1 MSYNSKYTGQQ
12 VEALLD
18 IVSQGGGTGGEGGEV
33 QKTTEAEI
41 LAMGFTKN
49 QGTITEVK
57 MNGVSKGTSGVVD
70 LGTVITEHQ
79 DISGKQDV
87 IPDIAT
93 IREGAEK
100 GATALQEHQQLKTIN
115 GESIVGSGNIVI
127 ESGSGGSSG
136 DSKEKIYIFDCGS
149 VTEGTLEDGL
159 VQDLY
164 DNYKIIGFNY
174 DYILYLGRV
183 RKVFFRGTYMI
194 SVYSFFPLNGINFQY
209 TLLLQSSDNTWSL
222 STSILGAGLSE
233 THLSPEDYQYSLL
246 PNVLYVWD
254 EVESLELSFDEG
266 TEGAANEYLFQFTSG
281 STPTTLTLPD
291 TIQWVEQPNIE
302 ANKTYQVSVVNNI
315 GLIVGV

>member
-49 QGTITEVK
+49 TGTY
-57 MNGVSKGTSGVVD
+57 SKPSGGIPKTD
-70 LGTVITEHQ
+70 LANDVQ
-79 DISGKQDV
+79 SSLGKAD
-87 IPDIAT
+87 
-93 IREGAEK
+93 
-100 GATALQEHQQLKTIN
+100 TALQSHQQLKTIN

-136 DSKEKIYIFDCGS
+136 DPKEEIYIFDCGR
-149 VTEGTLEDGL
+149 VTEGALEDGL
-159 VQDLY
+159 VKDLY
-164 DNYKIIGFNY
+164 DNYKIIGFKYN
-174 DYILYLGRV
+174 DILYLGRIS
-183 RKVFFRGTYMI
+183 KVFFRGTYMI

-254 EVESLELSFDEG
+254 EVESLELSFGEG